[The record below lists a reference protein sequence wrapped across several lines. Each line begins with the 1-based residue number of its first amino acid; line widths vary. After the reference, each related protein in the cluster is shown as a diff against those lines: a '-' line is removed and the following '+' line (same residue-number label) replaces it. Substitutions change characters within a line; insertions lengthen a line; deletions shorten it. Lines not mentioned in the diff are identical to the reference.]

1 MEGMT
6 KETVTLVNKVLEN
19 DSPDY
24 LVKVLEV
31 FVSVLRDKPDTKPV
45 DVELF
50 FLDFDKLYA
59 KMGRMES
66 TDCSHKLVDEN
77 LKTMREH

>member
-1 MEGMT
+1 MAE
-6 KETVTLVNKVLEN
+6 VNEILSN
-19 DSPDY
+19 DAPEH

-50 FLDFDKLYA
+50 FLDFKKLYA
-59 KMGRMES
+59 KMGRMET
-66 TDCSHKLVDEN
+66 TDLSFKLVDEN
-77 LKTMREH
+77 LTTIKQYQ